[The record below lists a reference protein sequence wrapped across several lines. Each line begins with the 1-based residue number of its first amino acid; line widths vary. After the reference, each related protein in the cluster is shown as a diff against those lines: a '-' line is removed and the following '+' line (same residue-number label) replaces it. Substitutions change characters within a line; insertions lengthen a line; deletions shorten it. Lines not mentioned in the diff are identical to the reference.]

1 MRLRAGK
8 LLSSDSLARVF
19 RFSGAAGLRYL
30 LKDQKMP
37 IATGTSFRAALAFA
51 GLLLAVTSRLS
62 AEGAI
67 EFNRDVRPI
76 LSDKC
81 FACHGPDKGKRK
93 GDLRLDIE
101 KEAFAERE
109 GRRAIVAGKLDDSE
123 LYKRIIHSSKRKKM
137 PPEKFGKSLSQG
149 EIDILRK
156 WIEQGAGWQAHWS
169 AIKPAKSDPPPGEGN
184 PVDRFIRTRLDRE
197 QKKPASQADRRTII
211 RRITFD
217 LTGLP
222 PSPADVDA
230 FVADKASDGE
240 AVAQVIEKL
249 LASEHYGERMAM
261 YWLDLVRY
269 ADTNGIHGDN
279 HREHALYRD
288 YVIDSFNENKAFDEF
303 TREQLAG
310 DLLPDA
316 SVQARIASGYNRLL
330 MTTREGGAQAK
341 EYLAKYAADRV
352 RNASG
357 VWMAS
362 TMGCAECHDHKF
374 DQFTM
379 KDFYSFASFFADI
392 KETAVGTQA
401 ATAMPSR
408 AQLRQIAEVDS
419 KAREVRKSLDVQ
431 TPELTEAQ
439 ALWEK
444 KALPRK
450 KASTDWSALRP
461 VEASSAGG
469 ATLKVLDDGS
479 ILASGA
485 NPDKDVYTLR
495 FEAKLRGVT
504 GLRLEVLPDASL
516 PAKGPG
522 RAANGNIVL
531 NEFEVHQGGKKV
543 SWGVVTANHSQ
554 DKYGVAGVT
563 DGNQGTGWALLPR
576 VGAES
581 HAVFEASNVL
591 ISKDRKTSFTIKL
604 HQNYGGHHTIGHFR
618 LLATDSS
625 PPIRAEDSGGIP
637 VDVVT
642 ALQVKSSRRTP
653 EQKGTISRYY
663 RSISPVLAAAR
674 RELESLAAR
683 KKKLEKG
690 STKVLISTAQKP
702 RMMRVLPR
710 GNWLD
715 DSGEEVKPAV
725 PGFLNQID
733 TKESRATRLDLA
745 NWMISRDNPY
755 TARVFVNRLWKL
767 FFGRG
772 IVKSLDD
779 FGSQGSWPTHPA
791 LLDWL
796 AIEFME
802 KGWDIKHMVRLI
814 VSSATYRQSSLE
826 SGEDRSLDPYNAL
839 FARQGRFRL
848 DAEMVRDN
856 ALSVSGLLVRTL
868 GGNSVKPYQP
878 GGYWSHLNFPK
889 RSYKNSSGESLYR
902 RGLYTYWC
910 RTFLH
915 PSLLAFDAPTREEC
929 TAERVRSNT
938 PQQAL
943 VLLNDPVY
951 VEAARV
957 FAQRLLGESG
967 TDVDKG
973 IQWAFRE
980 ALARSPSPAEA
991 KLLKALHQRHLGEY
1005 SGDPESAKGLATVG
1019 AKPVAGDLP
1028 PAELAAWIS
1037 VTRVILNL
1045 HEIIT
1050 RY

>member
-1 MRLRAGK
+1 LALAAL
-8 LLSSDSLARVF
+8 LLSAVPASAR
-19 RFSGAAGLRYL
+19 
-30 LKDQKMP
+30 P
-37 IATGTSFRAALAFA
+37 
-51 GLLLAVTSRLS
+51 
-62 AEGAI
+62 AEPTI

-81 FACHGPDKGKRK
+81 FACHGPDKGQRK
-93 GDLRLDIE
+93 ADLRLDLE

-109 GRRAIVAGKLDDSE
+109 GRHPVVPGKLEESE
-123 LYKRIIHSSKRKKM
+123 LYKRITHSSKRKKM

-149 EIDILRK
+149 EIDILRR
-156 WIEQGAGWQAHWS
+156 WIEQGARWQSHWS
-169 AIKPAKSDPPPGEGN
+169 SIKPVKSEPPAGEGH
-184 PVDRFIRTRLDRE
+184 PVDRFIRARLNRE
-197 QKKPASQADRRTII
+197 QREPAPRADRRTLI
-211 RRITFD
+211 RRLSFD

-230 FVADKASDGE
+230 FLADKAPDE
-240 AVAQVIEKL
+240 AAAARVIDKL

-288 YVIDSFNENKAFDEF
+288 YVIDSFNENKTFDEF

-310 DLLPDA
+310 DLLPEA
-316 SVQARIASGYNRLL
+316 SVESRIASGYNRLL

-352 RNASG
+352 RNAST

-374 DQFTM
+374 DEFTM
-379 KDFYSFASFFADI
+379 KDFYSFAAFFADI

-408 AQLRQIAEVDS
+408 AQMRKIAELDS
-419 KAREVRKSLDVQ
+419 KAEEIRKSLEVE
-431 TPELTEAQ
+431 TPELAEAQ
-439 ALWEK
+439 ARWEK
-444 KALPRK
+444 KALPRR
-450 KASTDWSALRP
+450 KAGTAWSAIRP
-461 VEASSAGG
+461 LEATSAGG

-485 NPDKDVYTLR
+485 SPEKDVYTLR

-516 PAKGPG
+516 PANGPG
-522 RAANGNIVL
+522 RAENGNIVL
-531 NEFEVHQGGKKV
+531 NEFEVFQGDRKAT
-543 SWGVVTANHSQ
+543 WGVVTASHSQ
-554 DKYGVAGVT
+554 DKYGIAGVT

-576 VGAES
+576 AGAES

-591 ISKDRKTSFTIKL
+591 ISKDRKTSFVIKL
-604 HQNYGGHHTIGHFR
+604 HQNYGGKHTLGRFR
-618 LLATDSS
+618 VLATDSS

-637 VDVVT
+637 ADVVT
-642 ALQVKSSRRTP
+642 ALQQKSSKRSP
-653 EQKGTISRYY
+653 EQKAAIARYY
-663 RSISPVLAAAR
+663 RSISPELASAR
-674 RELESLAAR
+674 RELELIAGR

-690 STKVLISTAQKP
+690 STRVLISTAQKP

-725 PGFLNQID
+725 PGFLAQIE
-733 TKESRATRLDLA
+733 TKEARATRLDLA
-745 NWMISRDNPY
+745 NWMVSTDNPY

-772 IVKSLDD
+772 ITTTLDD

-802 KGWDIKHMVRLI
+802 KGWDIKHLVRLI
-814 VSSATYRQSSLE
+814 VTSDTYRQSSLASKE
-826 SGEDRSLDPYNAL
+826 TRVLDPYNDL

-856 ALSVSGLLVRTL
+856 ALTISGLLVRTL

-889 RSYKNSSGESLYR
+889 RSYKNSSGEALYR

-957 FAQRLLGESG
+957 FAQRLLVESG
-967 TDVDKG
+967 KDVDKG

-980 ALARSPSPAEA
+980 ALARAPAPAEA
-991 KLLKALHQRHLGEY
+991 KLLKALYQRHLGEY
-1005 SGDPESAKGLATVG
+1005 SGDKEAAKGLTTVG
-1019 AKPVAGDLP
+1019 QKPVAGDLP
-1028 PAELAAWIS
+1028 PAELAAWTS
-1037 VTRVILNL
+1037 TMRVIMNL

>member
-1 MRLRAGK
+1 
-8 LLSSDSLARVF
+8 
-19 RFSGAAGLRYL
+19 
-30 LKDQKMP
+30 MP
-37 IATGTSFRAALAFA
+37 IPIFGSSRFILTRIFAAVFFVVGFQASTA
-51 GLLLAVTSRLS
+51 P
-62 AEGAI
+62 AETTI

-76 LSDKC
+76 LSNKC
-81 FACHGPDKGKRK
+81 FACHGPDKGQRK
-93 GDLRLDIE
+93 ADLRLDVE

-109 GRRAIVAGKLDDSE
+109 GRRAIVAGKIGDSE
-123 LYKRIIHSSKRKKM
+123 LYKRITHSSKRKKM

-156 WIEQGAGWQAHWS
+156 WIEQGASWQSHWS
-169 AIKPAKSDPPPGEGN
+169 IIKPAKVEPPAGAGHPA
-184 PVDRFIRTRLDRE
+184 DRFINSRLKRE
-197 QKKPASQADRRTII
+197 GTKPASPAHRRTLI
-211 RRITFD
+211 RRVSFD

-222 PSPADVDA
+222 PSAAEVET
-230 FVADKASDGE
+230 FLADKAPDAYSRLVDR
-240 AVAQVIEKL
+240 L

-288 YVIDSFNENKAFDEF
+288 YVIDSFNENKTFDRF

-310 DLLPDA
+310 DLMPDA
-316 SVQARIASGYNRLL
+316 SVQTKIASGYNRLL

-341 EYLAKYAADRV
+341 EYLAKYSADRV
-352 RNASG
+352 RNAST

-374 DQFTM
+374 DEFTM

-408 AQLRQIAEVDS
+408 TQLRKIAELDS
-419 KAREVRKSLDVQ
+419 KAKEVRKSLDAQ
-431 TPELTEAQ
+431 TPELEADQ
-439 ALWEK
+439 AKWEK

-450 KASTDWSALRP
+450 RSTAWTVLRP
-461 VEASSAGG
+461 TEAVSKGG

-479 ILASGA
+479 VLASGA

-495 FEAKLRGVT
+495 FEAELRGVT
-504 GLRLEVLPDASL
+504 GMRLEVLPDGSL
-516 PAKGPG
+516 PEKGPG
-522 RAANGNIVL
+522 RATNGNIVL
-531 NEFEVHQGGKKV
+531 NELEVRQGDRKV
-543 SWGVVTANHSQ
+543 SWGVVTGSHSQ
-554 DKYGVAGVT
+554 DKFGVAGIT
-563 DGNQGTGWALLPR
+563 DGKPATGWALLPR
-576 VGAES
+576 IGAES

-591 ISKDRKTSFTIKL
+591 ISKNRKTSFTVTM
-604 HQNYGGHHTIGHFR
+604 HQNYGGRHTLGRFR
-618 LLATDSS
+618 ILATDST
-625 PPIRAEDSGGIP
+625 PPIRAESSGGIP
-637 VDVVT
+637 VDVAT
-642 ALQVKSSRRTP
+642 ALGLKAAKRSA
-653 EQKGTISRYY
+653 EQKAAISRYY
-663 RSISPVLAAAR
+663 RTISPRLTVAR
-674 RELESLAAR
+674 RELVAIEDR

-710 GNWLD
+710 GDWLD
-715 DSGEEVKPAV
+715 DSGEEVNPAV
-725 PGFLNQID
+725 PGFLRQIEA
-733 TKESRATRLDLA
+733 KESRASRLDLA
-745 NWMISRDNPY
+745 NWLIAKDNPY

-772 IVKSLDD
+772 IVSTLDD
-779 FGSQGSWPTHPA
+779 FGSQGAWPTHPA

-802 KGWDIKHMVRLI
+802 KGWDIRHMVRLI
-814 VSSATYRQSSLE
+814 VTSDTYRQSSLA
-826 SGEDRSLDPYNAL
+826 DKDARALDPYNDL

-856 ALSVSGLLVRTL
+856 ALSISGLLVRTL

-929 TAERVRSNT
+929 TAERIRSNT

-957 FAQRLLGESG
+957 FSQRLLAESG
-967 TDVDKG
+967 NDVTKG
-973 IQWAFRE
+973 INWAFRE
-980 ALARSPSPAEA
+980 ALARRPTAAESR
-991 KLLKALHQRHLGEY
+991 LLKALYKRHLKEY
-1005 SGDPESAKGLATVG
+1005 SSDEEAAKGLTGVG
-1019 AKPVAGDLP
+1019 QKPVAGNLP
-1028 PAELAAWIS
+1028 RAELAAWTS

-1045 HEIIT
+1045 HELIT